1 MKYDGEIEKE
11 HILECLTAVEG
22 IQKLDVPTLKIIID
36 NILEY
41 ENLEQV
47 KKYIH

>member
-1 MKYDGEIEKE
+1 MIKKFGIIPDDLKQ
-11 HILECLTAVEG
+11 G
-22 IQKLDVPTLKIIID
+22 IQKLDVPTLEVIID

-47 KKYIH
+47 KKYIY